1 MKNKFEF
8 EKQNFSYENDSI
20 INQLFYGILGTET
33 FFIYVK
39 KKLIYLFILVFLNLP
54 ILESSIKN
62 VKINVYLLFKDYK
75 KKLKWLEEI
84 KIIVLIV
91 EKIMHIVIIFLW
103 NASNLFIHPARKN
116 KRIRFTVEITFNKQ
130 YLNIKEYISSNMLKI
145 IFLIN

>member
-75 KKLKWLEEI
+75 KKLK
-84 KIIVLIV
+84 
-91 EKIMHIVIIFLW
+91 
-103 NASNLFIHPARKN
+103 
-116 KRIRFTVEITFNKQ
+116 
-130 YLNIKEYISSNMLKI
+130 
-145 IFLIN
+145 